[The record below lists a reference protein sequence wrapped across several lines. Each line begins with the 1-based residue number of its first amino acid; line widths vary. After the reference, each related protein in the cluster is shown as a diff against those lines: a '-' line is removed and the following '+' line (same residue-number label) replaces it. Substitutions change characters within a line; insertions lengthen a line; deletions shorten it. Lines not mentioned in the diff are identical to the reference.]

1 MMTLDEMAK
10 RALEASLKKE
20 KIFLAYP
27 ILLLTTLIS
36 VFVLAILDNAHDW
49 VVFGAISVPVYLSIG
64 LMGSLSVFIHRLY
77 YHELKGETI
86 DYKEIFKASMNR
98 MWNGVFLALPLILT
112 HVILWVLMGLFY
124 LLQGVPYAGPI
135 VAVLFSMLPFAFMMI
150 MTILPLFAFFIL
162 FYGSTF
168 FSFDLKVDLD
178 CLKENPLT
186 IAKHFAIGTV
196 PLLLGGVVLGVIY
209 WATMDLFGVTNN
221 IVALSLQRLFLLAP
235 FSFYLTPFVLFF
247 FHFGLESYGHFYKKG

>member
-64 LMGSLSVFIHRLY
+64 LVGSLSVFIHRLY

-112 HVILWVLMGLFY
+112 HVILWVFMGLFY
-124 LLQGVPYAGPI
+124 LLQGVPFVGPI
-135 VAVLFSMLPFAFMMI
+135 IAVLFSMLPFAFMMI

-168 FSFDLKVDLD
+168 FAFDLKVDLD
-178 CLKENPLT
+178 NLKENPLT

-247 FHFGLESYGHFYKKG
+247 FHFGLESYRHFYKKV